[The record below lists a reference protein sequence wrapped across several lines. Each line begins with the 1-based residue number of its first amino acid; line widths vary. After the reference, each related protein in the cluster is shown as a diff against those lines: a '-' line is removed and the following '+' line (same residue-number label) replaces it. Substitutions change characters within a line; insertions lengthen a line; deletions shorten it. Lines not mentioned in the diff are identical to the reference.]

1 MWIKIDENGNIISF
15 ASQEQE
21 GFTEVEAPADFND
34 FFLNW
39 KFYKYIDGQFIR
51 DSEAIQDEASREEK
65 LESIAVLKE
74 RLTAT
79 NDKVLEGLE
88 NLFTTNTITGFIGA
102 LISNASTLK
111 DTLLERSAIRA
122 QIAELLRQLGG

>member
-39 KFYKYIDGQFIR
+39 KFYKYIEGQFIR
-51 DSEAIQDEASREEK
+51 DNEAIQEEANREEVI
-65 LESIAVLKE
+65 ESIAVLKD

-88 NLFTTNTITGFIGA
+88 NLFTATTITGFIGA
-102 LISNASTLK
+102 LIANASNLK
-111 DTLLERSAIRA
+111 DTLQERSAIRK
-122 QIAELLRQLGG
+122 QIAEYLKQIGG